1 MQSVASIYRGPTMCL
16 LFFILWAKLFSS
28 QPFYELNII
37 TFLFTDEEN
46 WGSRRLSNLPKL
58 MQFVKKQRRYL
69 KPVLSEIKAL
79 ILSFEHIKLLQWDAR
94 K

>member
-46 WGSRRLSNLPKL
+46 
-58 MQFVKKQRRYL
+58 
-69 KPVLSEIKAL
+69 
-79 ILSFEHIKLLQWDAR
+79 
-94 K
+94 